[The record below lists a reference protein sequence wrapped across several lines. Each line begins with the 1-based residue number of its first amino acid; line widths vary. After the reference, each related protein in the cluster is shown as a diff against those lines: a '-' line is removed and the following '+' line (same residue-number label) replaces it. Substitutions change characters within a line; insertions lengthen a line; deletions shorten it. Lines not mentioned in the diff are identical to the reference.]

1 MENTDKLNSEEFISK
16 FTSLDYVVL
25 SCMHYTD
32 LKIMIKINP
41 LDLVVSCEKYFD
53 CGYMKKMNTDPP
65 TELKNKIQ
73 RWLDSIEYRQY
84 TKNTNEIL
92 SITDKEKIILKKL
105 RHQIASGLETEDGLI
120 EKQREILLIRKKINE
135 FIQTRISKKVIPI
148 EKIDPTLVSLITK
161 ENKNKADAKII
172 SSAIQ
177 EHQENELI
185 AFTLDKN
192 DWKII
197 PIKEKIE
204 NLKFKCPEVRFLR

>member
-53 CGYMKKMNTDPP
+53 CGYMKKMNTAPS

-92 SITDKEKIILKKL
+92 SITDKEKIRKIYSKLELKPHDLSELTNTGIQFLKNKEIEIKKQWEIFMKFNNKKDAINLKKSIDEFAISIPL
-105 RHQIASGLETEDGLI
+105 MFSTGVADG
-120 EKQREILLIRKKINE
+120 KIFSAMFKTINVGMYDYL
-135 FIQTRISKKVIPI
+135 SKNPI
-148 EKIDPTLVSLITK
+148 IHPI
-161 ENKNKADAKII
+161 
-172 SSAIQ
+172 
-177 EHQENELI
+177 
-185 AFTLDKN
+185 FLDY
-192 DWKII
+192 
-197 PIKEKIE
+197 
-204 NLKFKCPEVRFLR
+204 LK